1 MTKSITNLGIS
12 ASTQLLGRRR
22 STSRRPRFSS
32 VRVNAESLS
41 GPKIVNKCHDLFVR
55 GRRVDLAARAASAR
69 QVIINITKYLP
80 KGQVTKYIYD
90 HVMEV
95 CGSGTF
101 RPCLVLQIHP

>member
-80 KGQVTKYIYD
+80 KGQVTSIYMIIRSCD
-90 HVMEV
+90 
-95 CGSGTF
+95 GSVWEWDIQTD
-101 RPCLVLQIHP
+101 RVIS